1 MVIPV
6 GADGGMQTLRL
17 IVKRAD
23 GTLEQREVL
32 AVRFV
37 PLVPGKR

>member
-6 GADGGMQTLRL
+6 GAEGFVQYLKVLT
-17 IVKRAD
+17 KRAD
-23 GTLEQREVL
+23 GGVDERNII

-37 PLVPGKR
+37 PLVPGKK